1 MILALDP
8 GQSGGI
14 AWMDDDGIV
23 NCADMPPTPGDI
35 LDQLRTLKVM
45 GRETV
50 AYMEKTGT
58 YIPGNSGPAACKFAR
73 GCGLLEG
80 AIMAL
85 SIPLIEVAPTVWMKA
100 LGSLPKDKRERKNA
114 IKAFMQA
121 RYPHLKITLSTA
133 DALGLLTYAIEKRA
147 SCNNAPKEGQNL

>member
-1 MILALDP
+1 MILAIDP

-14 AWMDDDGIV
+14 AWMDDDGII

-35 LDQLRTLKVM
+35 IDHLRMLKANGHTL
-45 GRETV
+45 T
-50 AYMEKTGT
+50 AYLEKTGG
-58 YIPGNSGPAACKFAR
+58 YVPGNSGPAACKFAR

-85 SIPLIEVAPTVWMKA
+85 SIPLVEIAPAVWMKS
-100 LGSLPKDKRERKNA
+100 LGALPKDKRERKNA
-114 IKAFMQA
+114 IKGLMQA

-133 DALGLLTYAIEKRA
+133 DALGLLTYALEKRA
-147 SCNNAPKEGQNL
+147 S

>member
-1 MILALDP
+1 MILAIDP

-35 LDQLRTLKVM
+35 IDHLRMLKAADHQV
-45 GRETV
+45 T
-50 AYMEKTGT
+50 AYLEKTGG
-58 YIPGNSGPAACKFAR
+58 YVPGNSGPAACKFAR

-85 SIPLIEVAPTVWMKA
+85 SIPLIEVAPAVWMKS
-100 LGSLPKDKRERKNA
+100 LGALPKDKRERKNA
-114 IKAFMQA
+114 IKGLMQA
-121 RYPHLKITLSTA
+121 RYLHLKITLSTA
-133 DALGLLTYAIEKRA
+133 DALGLLTYALGKQI
-147 SCNNAPKEGQNL
+147 SPQ

>member
-1 MILALDP
+1 MIVAIDP
-8 GQSGGI
+8 GASGGL
-14 AWMDDDGIV
+14 AWRDDDGVV
-23 NCADMPPTPGDI
+23 NCADMPDTPGDI

-45 GRETV
+45 GREIV

-58 YIPGNSGPAACKFAR
+58 YIPGNSAPAACKFAR

-85 SIPLIEVAPTVWMKA
+85 SIPLIEIAPGVWMKI
-100 LGSLPKDKRERKNA
+100 LGALPKEKRDRKNA
-114 IKAFMQA
+114 IKALMQA
-121 RYPHLKITLSTA
+121 RYPRLHVTLSTS

-147 SCNNAPKEGQNL
+147 S

>member
-35 LDQLRTLKVM
+35 IDHLRMLKANGHTL
-45 GRETV
+45 T
-50 AYMEKTGT
+50 AYLEKTGG
-58 YIPGNSGPAACKFAR
+58 YVPGNSGPAACKFAR

-85 SIPLIEVAPTVWMKA
+85 SIPLVEIAPAVWMKS
-100 LGSLPKDKRERKNA
+100 LGALPKDKRERKNA
-114 IKAFMQA
+114 IKGLMQA

-133 DALGLLTYAIEKRA
+133 DALGLLTYALEKRA
-147 SCNNAPKEGQNL
+147 S

>member
-1 MILALDP
+1 MILAIDP

-23 NCADMPPTPGDI
+23 NSADMPPTAGDI
-35 LDQLRTLKVM
+35 IDHLRMLKAT
-45 GRETV
+45 GRDVT
-50 AYMEKTGT
+50 AYLEKTGG
-58 YIPGNSGPAACKFAR
+58 YVPGNSGPAACKFAR

-85 SIPLIEVAPTVWMKA
+85 SIPLIEVSPTVWMKA
-100 LGSLPKDKRERKNA
+100 LGAFPKDKRERKNA
-114 IKAFMQA
+114 IKGLMQA

-133 DALGLLTYAIEKRA
+133 DALGLLTYALGKRA
-147 SCNNAPKEGQNL
+147 S

>member
-1 MILALDP
+1 MILAIDP
-8 GQSGGI
+8 GSSGGI
-14 AWMDDDGIV
+14 AWRDDDGVV

-45 GRETV
+45 GREII

-73 GCGLLEG
+73 GCGFLEG

-85 SIPLIEVAPTVWMKA
+85 SIPLIEVAPGVWMKT
-100 LGSLPKDKRERKNA
+100 LGALPKDKRDRKNT
-114 IKAFMQA
+114 IKALMQA

-133 DALGLLTYAIEKRA
+133 DALGLLTYAIGKQI
-147 SCNNAPKEGQNL
+147 SPQ

>member
-1 MILALDP
+1 MILAIDP

-14 AWMDDDGIV
+14 AWMDDDGII

-35 LDQLRTLKVM
+35 IDHLRMLKANGHTL
-45 GRETV
+45 T
-50 AYMEKTGT
+50 AYLEKTGG
-58 YIPGNSGPAACKFAR
+58 YVPGNSGPAACKFAR

-85 SIPLIEVAPTVWMKA
+85 SIPLVEIAPAVWMKS
-100 LGSLPKDKRERKNA
+100 LGALPKDKRDRKNA
-114 IKAFMQA
+114 IKGLMQA

-133 DALGLLTYAIEKRA
+133 DALGLLTYALEKRA
-147 SCNNAPKEGQNL
+147 S